1 MVAGLGCVKAML
13 DAAPARD
20 RPALISE
27 NNGRARARLRDVLR
41 AALFG

>member
-20 RPALISE
+20 RPALILS
-27 NNGRARARLRDVLR
+27 GRARGRLRDVLR
-41 AALFG
+41 ASLFR